1 MRMTALAGVLAFG
14 LAGTAAAQDR
24 WEMPTPYPDG
34 NYQTQNIRAFADD
47 VKAAT
52 NGGLVIRVHSNASL
66 FKLPEIK
73 RAVQTGQ
80 VQAGEILLSTLSN
93 EDPMFEADAVP
104 FLATS
109 FDEAARLYAATKPFV
124 EERLKRSGLR
134 LLFSVPWPG
143 QSIYSKT
150 PINAA
155 ADFKGVRFRAFNSTT
170 SRLAELLGA
179 IPATV
184 QVAEVPQAFSTG
196 IIQAMIT
203 SPATGVDAQAW
214 DFVKH
219 YYDVRAFL
227 PKSVV
232 FVNERAFAR
241 LPADTQAA
249 VLKAA
254 AEAETRGWATARA
267 VNDELIE
274 TLRKHGMQIHQ
285 PTPVFAKELA
295 AIAAT
300 MRTEWL
306 ARVGGDGAAVIQ
318 ALQKN

>member
-1 MRMTALAGVLAFG
+1 MRMTALAGVLALG

-34 NYQTQNIRAFADD
+34 NYQTQNIRTFADD

-104 FLATS
+104 FLASS
-109 FDEAARLYAATKPFV
+109 FDDAAKLYTATKPFV

-150 PINAA
+150 PVNGA

-241 LPADTQAA
+241 LPADAQAA

-254 AEAETRGWATARA
+254 ADAEARGWATARA
-267 VNDELIE
+267 VNDELIN

-285 PTPVFAKELA
+285 PGPVFAKELA
-295 AIAAT
+295 TIGST

-306 ARVGGDGAAVIQ
+306 ARVGGDGAKVIE

>member
-1 MRMTALAGVLAFG
+1 MRMTALAGVLALG

-34 NYQTQNIRAFADD
+34 NYQTQNIRTFADD
-47 VKAAT
+47 VKAGT
-52 NGGLVIRVHSNASL
+52 NGALVIRVHSNASL

-80 VQAGEILLSTLSN
+80 AQAGEILLSTLSN

-104 FLATS
+104 FLASS
-109 FDEAARLYAATKPFV
+109 FDEAARLYTATKPFV

-150 PINAA
+150 PINSS

-241 LPADTQAA
+241 LPADAQAA

-285 PTPVFAKELA
+285 PTPVFARELGT
-295 AIAAT
+295 IAAT

-306 ARVGGDGAAVIQ
+306 SRVGGDGAKVIE
-318 ALQKN
+318 ALQTN